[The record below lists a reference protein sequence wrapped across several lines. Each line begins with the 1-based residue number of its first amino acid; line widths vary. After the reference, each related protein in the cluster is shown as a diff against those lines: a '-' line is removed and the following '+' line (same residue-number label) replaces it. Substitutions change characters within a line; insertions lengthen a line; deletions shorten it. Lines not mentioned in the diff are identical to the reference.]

1 MLHTPHT
8 HSRSHALTPTSPSVC
23 PEHRRPIST
32 CPQPRSN
39 LQCPQEASGSQG
51 IHVSPHTAPRP
62 QPPSHPITFPA
73 PSEQMGI
80 CEVPQRLLLF
90 PPPAVKAPLPET
102 HPCAVTSPG
111 VLGTPPT
118 PKTPASGTL
127 ANSTLI
133 PGKATST
140 WTGLHAPPAQPAGL
154 ALPASLPAGPQ
165 TASSQVPPLLPAP
178 SLRLAPSGARDHVP
192 VIPSLLCVL
201 ATLLSQW
208 GHTVGRLGRGTESRK
223 AQRRGHEKGL
233 ECVCVCGVRMHTCH
247 VAPGVWGT
255 RVRTEFS
262 WVLATTCR
270 LI

>member
-154 ALPASLPAGPQ
+154 ALPASLPAGPPPDSVFPG
-165 TASSQVPPLLPAP
+165 TTPPSSPVSPARSFWSPGPRSSDPFPPVCPCLPP
-178 SLRLAPSGARDHVP
+178 VP
-192 VIPSLLCVL
+192 V
-201 ATLLSQW
+201 
-208 GHTVGRLGRGTESRK
+208 GTHCRE
-223 AQRRGHEKGL
+223 
-233 ECVCVCGVRMHTCH
+233 
-247 VAPGVWGT
+247 T
-255 RVRTEFS
+255 REGDRV
-262 WVLATTCR
+262 
-270 LI
+270 